1 MARFPLLSCL
11 VLIVF
16 AFSLQANA
24 KQTRE
29 RTQFSRDLRIEA
41 GENAGEVTCINCS
54 IYIRGKVEGDV
65 TAIRGNIIV
74 EEGAAVSGEVT
85 AVWGNIRV
93 DNGASISG
101 DTTSVAGALR
111 AQPQANIGGDRTSLD
126 GKQWLAAI
134 ILPPLVVIGLI
145 VALIVWLV
153 QRSRRPTTMPVG
165 QISMG

>member
-1 MARFPLLSCL
+1 M
-11 VLIVF
+11 
-16 AFSLQANA
+16 
-24 KQTRE
+24 
-29 RTQFSRDLRIEA
+29 
-41 GENAGEVTCINCS
+41 
-54 IYIRGKVEGDV
+54 
-65 TAIRGNIIV
+65 
-74 EEGAAVSGEVT
+74 
-85 AVWGNIRV
+85 

-111 AQPQANIGGDRTSLD
+111 AQPQANIGGDRTSLE

-145 VALIVWLV
+145 VALIVSLV